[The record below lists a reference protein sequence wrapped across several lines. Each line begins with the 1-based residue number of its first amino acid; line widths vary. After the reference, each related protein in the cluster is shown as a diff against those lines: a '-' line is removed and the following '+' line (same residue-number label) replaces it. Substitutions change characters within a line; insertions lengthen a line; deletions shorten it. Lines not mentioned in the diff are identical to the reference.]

1 MFRLELSRTTS
12 GSGTLLKCA
21 AEHLAKLQ
29 ALSSMVAISAE
40 RDTAV

>member
-1 MFRLELSRTTS
+1 MFRLELSRTT
-12 GSGTLLKCA
+12 SGTLLKCA